1 MGGMRKMDKETIT
14 KLADSAQARGKRCH
28 AKFLVECIPEMKASY
43 LNDAFYWFGHEAAY
57 RGVLAGM
64 EIAAMV
70 EAEKDA
76 EGSCP

>member
-1 MGGMRKMDKETIT
+1 MDKETIE
-14 KLADSAQARGKRCH
+14 KLADSAQSRAKSH
-28 AKFLVECIPEMKASY
+28 YAKFLVCLDEVERAGY

-64 EIAAMV
+64 EIQGIM

-76 EGSCP
+76 EPTCP